1 MSDSPQTS
9 APMAK
14 RGRALVLKNTC
25 RNASSTSVKKHL
37 SWSPDIHPTARW
49 VPSTPHRSRPAG
61 YPPTRQPGAVGAK
74 ERECNVG
81 HYVEA
86 DDEEE
91 TRPSAAVPPS
101 VRGAITSTRARP
113 RPSTTGPVARPVRLP
128 RRSTP
133 HHRGCARRQ
142 DRDDESAPRAQPE
155 GRPRR
160 PLSRHHRTPVPV
172 SAPRRRAAREA
183 RFPVG
188 SARPLHRR
196 AAAKMSP
203 RIRTGPEAVLTAHAP
218 TPSAAAAT
226 ARRKPDQV
234 PIPEQNFLHT

>member
-1 MSDSPQTS
+1 MKRR
-9 APMAK
+9 AR
-14 RGRALVLKNTC
+14 RGRN
-25 RNASSTSVKKHL
+25 
-37 SWSPDIHPTARW
+37 PPE
-49 VPSTPHRSRPAG
+49 RSCA
-61 YPPTRQPGAVGAK
+61 TVGA
-74 ERECNVG
+74 RGN
-81 HYVEA
+81 YVN
-86 DDEEE
+86 
-91 TRPSAAVPPS
+91 
-101 VRGAITSTRARP
+101 P
-113 RPSTTGPVARPVRLP
+113 RPDGDHLRPGDNHDVARPVARPVRLP

-160 PLSRHHRTPVPV
+160 PLPRHRRTPVPV

-203 RIRTGPEAVLTAHAP
+203 RIRTGPETVLTVHAP
-218 TPSAAAAT
+218 PPSAAAAT
-226 ARRKPDQV
+226 AGRKAVRSPFRNRIFFCC
-234 PIPEQNFLHT
+234 PCSRH

>member
-1 MSDSPQTS
+1 MVPGHPSHS
-9 APMAK
+9 ALGAFHP
-14 RGRALVLKNTC
+14 TPI
-25 RNASSTSVKKHL
+25 ASSRIST
-37 SWSPDIHPTARW
+37 HPTARRRRRKRARMQCGTLRRGRRRGRN
-49 VPSTPHRSRPAG
+49 PPERSCA
-61 YPPTRQPGAVGAK
+61 TVGA
-74 ERECNVG
+74 RVNPHPDGG
-81 HYVEA
+81 H
-86 DDEEE
+86 
-91 TRPSAAVPPS
+91 P
-101 VRGAITSTRARP
+101 RP
-113 RPSTTGPVARPVRLP
+113 RDNHDVALPVARPVRLP
-128 RRSTP
+128 RRSNP

-203 RIRTGPEAVLTAHAP
+203 RIRTGPEAVLAAHAP
-218 TPSAAAAT
+218 PPSAAAAT
-226 ARRKPDQV
+226 ARRKADSAP
-234 PIPEQNFLHT
+234 HTGTEFQLS